1 MNQKTGPVLIG
12 LAAAALAFASCEP
25 SAKSGRGLT
34 LPEGDIAQGQA
45 IFVKLGCI
53 QCHTVKDVYLPSY
66 DGEATFMLDLGGEV
80 LKVKTY
86 GDLVTSIINPS
97 HVISKEYLGRLP
109 ESPGT
114 LPESPMPDFTR
125 EMTVAEMVALVA
137 FLHSR
142 YVLKPKP
149 DYIYF
154 EGYQYP

>member
-1 MNQKTGPVLIG
+1 
-12 LAAAALAFASCEP
+12 
-25 SAKSGRGLT
+25 
-34 LPEGDIAQGQA
+34 
-45 IFVKLGCI
+45 
-53 QCHTVKDVYLPSY
+53 
-66 DGEATFMLDLGGEV
+66 MLDLGGEV

-97 HVISKEYLGRLP
+97 HVISEEYLDKLP
-109 ESPGT
+109 EIPGT

-125 EMTVAEMVALVA
+125 EMTVAEMVDLVA

>member
-1 MNQKTGPVLIG
+1 MNSRTGPVLIG
-12 LAAAALAFASCEP
+12 LAVAALALASCKP
-25 SAKSGRGLT
+25 AAKSGRGLT

-45 IFVKLGCI
+45 TFVKLGCI
-53 QCHTVKDVYLPSY
+53 QCHTVTGVYLPAY
-66 DGEATFMLDLGGEV
+66 DGETTLMLEVGGEV

-97 HVISKEYLGRLP
+97 HVISQEYLGRLP

-125 EMTVAEMVALVA
+125 EMTVAEMVDLIA

-149 DYIYF
+149 DYVIH
-154 EGYQYP
+154 EGYPYP